1 MYYIALGENTRL
13 LSFNNF
19 LKAPTHEFIKKTTP
33 YFIQL
38 NIGKTE
44 ISKLKSK
51 IKKVISHVL
60 TDNHYKTS
68 YKSKDPMSRTKTA
81 HFEVDTFSIHYI
93 AKTHFVSSYA
103 KPPGVDIKD
112 IRDYTNQISSHL
124 SSLQLDSN
132 KDEVFIVDIE
142 LDLSKKPNTMKTG
155 KKVTCKN
162 VKNKYKQY
170 YNYTKKRIKNKMNK
184 SRNII
189 PNMRRGMRN
198 NNNLVFTN
206 NNNRLTNNTQRRK
219 KQAINRLRK
228 KQSYF
233 NSDRYP
239 REIDYIRNLRKK
251 VQNELTNSE

>member
-38 NIGKTE
+38 NLRTTE

-51 IKKVISHVL
+51 IKKVISKLL

-81 HFEVDTFSIHYI
+81 HFEIDTFSIHYI

-124 SSLQLDSN
+124 TSLSLDSK

-142 LDLSKKPNTMKTG
+142 MDLSTKPNTMKRGDKT
-155 KKVTCKN
+155 TCKN
-162 VKNKYKQY
+162 VKNKYNQY
-170 YNYTKKRIKNKMNK
+170 YNYTKKRIKNKLNTR
-184 SRNII
+184 RNLTS
-189 PNMRRGMRN
+189 NTRRSMRN

-206 NNNRLTNNTQRRK
+206 NNNRLMNNTQRRK
-219 KQAINRLRK
+219 KRALDRLRK

-233 NSDRYP
+233 DPTRYP
-239 REIDYIRNLRKK
+239 SEIDYIRNLRKK
-251 VQNELTNSE
+251 VQKELTNT